1 MEKYAIWNKTDTI
14 YTPVGEALTPEQWT
28 SRYGWMN
35 NPAATPV
42 IAAGII
48 NGAFCGELHQMQQA
62 YENMGAD
69 FSACTTDEQVL
80 EAIEAFEDELNTPS
94 ATPTAEERSAAAL
107 EAIADG
113 QTTENASA
121 INALL
126 TGEESL

>member
-1 MEKYAIWNKTDTI
+1 MEKYTIWNKTDTI

-35 NPAATPV
+35 NPAAIPV

-69 FSACTTDEQVL
+69 FSDCTTDEEKLVV
-80 EAIEAFEDELNTPS
+80 IEAFENAMNTAAPEPS
-94 ATPTAEERSAAAL
+94 AEERIAAAL
-107 EAIADG
+107 EY
-113 QTTENASA
+113 QN
-121 INALL
+121 L
-126 TGEESL
+126 TNMPNV